1 MNTPVIVTVAMF
13 RRGLR
18 NLRNVDW
25 FWPFWDVI
33 TTLRHLLMPSKDP
46 LPNALKSDVVY
57 GVDRKECNVYYFGET
72 WKTLQ
77 SRMPE
82 HQGVVRRRETTSH
95 IWMHTT
101 GAVHSFDFA
110 PDIVAGNR
118 DKFQPQGRFKIGIVK
133 ERVQIYWRTKYLQ

>member
-1 MNTPVIVTVAMF
+1 ML

-18 NLRNVDW
+18 NLKNVDW

-57 GVDRKECNVYYFGET
+57 RVDRKECNVYYFGEA

-95 IWMHTT
+95 IWTHTT
-101 GAVHSFDFA
+101 GAGHSFDFA
-110 PDIVAGNR
+110 PDIVPGNR
-118 DKFQPQGRFKIGIVK
+118 DKFQPQGRMIGSRCSIAK
-133 ERVQIYWRTKYLQ
+133 ERVQIH